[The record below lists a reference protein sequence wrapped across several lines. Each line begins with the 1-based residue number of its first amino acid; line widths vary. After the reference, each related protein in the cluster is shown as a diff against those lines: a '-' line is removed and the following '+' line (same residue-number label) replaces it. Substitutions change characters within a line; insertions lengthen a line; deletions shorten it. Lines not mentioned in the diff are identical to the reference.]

1 MLIKPSTGFA
11 HPILAAHSSDYGN
24 RQFEII
30 LEVDE
35 LPTAGEARL
44 TGRAIID
51 DDAVISL
58 VRSGSAV
65 FGLMCECPGTY
76 FQQFSPVDLDGFVL
90 DFKDGTLR
98 GQVSI
103 QGVIVAVSEKV
114 ELRSSSIVAEY
125 PAHTRV
131 TDAGD
136 LLALTAIHTF
146 EAGLEK
152 LLPMESIFRL
162 ASEDSVK
169 PGHFRLD
176 LDSEAIVI
184 RVHSSLYDTIYQ
196 LRGTRLRDVLLP
208 SLYLPV
214 VMSVLDAMKAGE
226 FPDRR
231 WNSVMTARCSS
242 EGINIADAD
251 IAMAAQELLDGPMG
265 LLKDV
270 FKGVDQ

>member
-11 HPILAAHSSDYGN
+11 HPILANHTSDYVD
-24 RQFEII
+24 REFELT

-35 LPTAGEARL
+35 FPEAGEARL
-44 TGRAIID
+44 TGRAVID
-51 DDAVISL
+51 DDAVADL

-76 FQQFSPVDLDGFVL
+76 FQQFSPVELDGFVL
-90 DFKDGTLR
+90 DFKGGNLR

-103 QGVIVAVSEKV
+103 QGVIAALSDGV
-114 ELRSSSIVAEY
+114 ELKSSSIVAEY
-125 PAHTRV
+125 PKHTRV
-131 TDAGD
+131 ADAGD
-136 LLALTAIHTF
+136 LIAVTSIHTF

-184 RVHSSLYDTIYQ
+184 RVHPSLYDTVYQ

-251 IAMAAQELLDGPMG
+251 IAKAAQELLDGPLG